1 MLIHL
6 KGGIHMNTYEINEDT
21 LALIPKDDKTLVHE
35 TGGHFLVEESVNDI
49 LNESCEYFG
58 STLEGRQRGTTALT
72 GITHKVPIIIEES
85 REIIFF
91 PTSSPRLE
99 QKCGWISYNN
109 IKKITRGKKGAV
121 IEFKKGVKIA
131 SDLSVGV
138 LNNQYLRA
146 SRLKLV
152 LKERKAESET
162 KFPEKSVKNT
172 TKKVKK

>member
-1 MLIHL
+1 MS
-6 KGGIHMNTYEINEDT
+6 NYEISDET
-21 LALIPKDDKTLVHE
+21 LAVIAKNENTSIVYEKNAKFTID
-35 TGGHFLVEESVNDI
+35 ESANKIMED
-49 LNESCEYFG
+49 SCQYFG
-58 STLEGRQRGTTALT
+58 STLQGRQIGTTALT

-85 REIIFF
+85 NELIFF
-91 PTSSPRLE
+91 PTTSPRLE

-146 SRLKLV
+146 ARLKLV